1 MKQRILH
8 LITTM
13 SVGGAEVHLRELLA
27 GLSRAKY
34 HLEVAFFKEE
44 AQEARPMR
52 GDFEALGLRVH
63 DLGGV
68 GRANPLAWGRLVRL
82 ISRGRFDLMH
92 THLFRADLYG
102 ALAARFFPGLV
113 LVNSVHNPED
123 FYERP
128 AVAALARLAARR
140 QGATVAISQAVADH
154 LTRCLGLNNSQ
165 MRLIYY
171 GLEPRK
177 RTGNDLRREYNIPDQ
192 APLVGTVGRLA
203 RQKGQA
209 HLIRAMAQVLE
220 KVDQA
225 RLLIVGHDDEGLR
238 PALEAEI
245 ERLGL
250 GEAVILAGFREEIPD
265 VMAALDVFCLPS
277 LWEGF
282 GLVLLEAMAEAR
294 PVVASAVGSIPEV
307 VADGRTGRLV
317 APGDEGGL
325 ARALIDLLG
334 DRERTAAL
342 GRAGRMRQQ
351 EYFSRQAMV
360 SQTEALYDEL
370 LAAGRPGRG
379 RRGL

>member
-1 MKQRILH
+1 MQQRILH

-44 AQEARPMR
+44 AQEARPLR

-68 GRANPLAWGRLVRL
+68 GRVNPLAWGRLVRL
-82 ISRGRFDLMH
+82 ISQGRFDLMH

-102 ALAARFFPGLV
+102 ALAARFFPGLM

-123 FYERP
+123 FYQRP
-128 AVAALARLAARR
+128 SVAALARLAARR

-154 LTRCLGLNNSQ
+154 LTRCLGLDNSQ

-177 RTGNDLRREYNIPDQ
+177 RTGNDLRREYNIPDE

-209 HLIRAMAQVLE
+209 HLIRAMAQVLGQAP
-220 KVDQA
+220 QA

-238 PALEAEI
+238 PSLEAEI

-250 GEAVILAGFREEIPD
+250 GEAVILAGFREDIPD

-307 VADGRTGRLV
+307 VADGQTGRLV
-317 APGDEGGL
+317 EPGDEDGL
-325 ARALIDLLG
+325 AQALIDLLG
-334 DRERTAAL
+334 DRERASGL
-342 GRAGRMRQQ
+342 GRAGQSRQQ

-370 LAAGRPGRG
+370 LAAGRPGRR
-379 RRGL
+379 RRGP